1 LNHEAIFFTEDGI
14 PVPALTENQ
23 MREVD
28 RIAMREFGLGVLQ
41 MMENAGRILAMH
53 ALDMSQGREG
63 PIVILAGP
71 GGNGGG
77 GLCCARHLHN
87 RGIDVTL
94 FLSKDPEELGTAA
107 SSQFTVLSRAGI
119 APWSHR
125 QAEQAIRTSG
135 VVVDALIGYSLEA
148 APHGKAADLITICN
162 QQAWRVL
169 SLDLPSGITAT
180 SGEAPGVYV
189 RAERVLTL
197 ALPKTGLQ
205 YVEADLSLADIGIP
219 PEVYRSIGIEFA
231 PLFGTESWVRLE
243 KLDSEKDPK
252 EEYFGPALDSEE
264 DSEKETKEKYFGP
277 DFGFEEDS
285 TEESSG
291 PDLDSEDDSRG
302 EYFGPDL
309 DDMS

>member
-1 LNHEAIFFTEDGI
+1 MNHEAIFYTEGGI

-28 RIAMREFGLGVLQ
+28 RIAMQEFDLGVLQ

-53 ALDMSQGREG
+53 ALDMSQEREG
-63 PIVILAGP
+63 PVVILAGP

-94 FLSKDPEELGTAA
+94 FLSKDPEELGSAAA
-107 SSQFTVLSRAGI
+107 SQFAVLSRAGI
-119 APWSHR
+119 VPWRHQ

-135 VVVDALIGYSLEA
+135 VVVDALLGYSLEG
-148 APHGKAADLITICN
+148 APHGKAADLITLCN

-169 SLDLPSGITAT
+169 SLDLPSGINAT
-180 SGEAPGVYV
+180 SGEGPGVYV
-189 RAERVLTL
+189 RAERILTL

-205 YVEADLSLADIGIP
+205 FVEADLYLADIGIP
-219 PEVYRSIGIEFA
+219 PEVYRSIGIEFE
-231 PLFGTESWVRLE
+231 PLFGTESWIRLV
-243 KLDSEKDPK
+243 KLDSEEDSK
-252 EEYFGPALDSEE
+252 EEYFGPDLT
-264 DSEKETKEKYFGP
+264 SEKDSKEEYFGP
-277 DFGFEEDS
+277 DFDSEKDSKEEY
-285 TEESSG
+285 SG
-291 PDLDSEDDSRG
+291 PDLDSEEDSK
-302 EYFGPDL
+302 EKYFGPDL